1 MLWKNYFYQEII
13 KEATENGD
21 PVASR
26 IKQLKFEVNSIV
38 LLLTDPYK
46 HLGKLGFISIDI
58 SVFIAFLVNRGRY
71 FLVDLKDILGI
82 FRR

>member
-1 MLWKNYFYQEII
+1 MNQRYKNYLEIKRFYEKTTYQEII

-26 IKQLKFEVNSIV
+26 IKQLKFEVNSII

-46 HLGKLGFISIDI
+46 HLGK
-58 SVFIAFLVNRGRY
+58 
-71 FLVDLKDILGI
+71 
-82 FRR
+82 